1 MSATAVDAATAAL
14 RNLIARGR
22 YLPGDRLPP
31 ERELVEGLGLSRPTL
46 REAIR
51 RLTDAG
57 ILEPRRGSGTY
68 VAQVDADSVFAVRLQ
83 LEPYAAGLA
92 ALHRQ
97 PGDARRLVTLAEELR
112 RTLDEPE
119 TFAAVDLEV
128 HRIVSGAT
136 GNPILAGIL
145 ERLTE
150 MTQLTRAVTSPE
162 REARLATLDD
172 LRALVRAIRARD
184 AGGAETAM
192 RQHLEILRRIAQ
204 RRRPADRSVHNLMGR

>member
-1 MSATAVDAATAAL
+1 MSAW
-14 RNLIARGR
+14 I
-22 YLPGDRLPP
+22 
-31 ERELVEGLGLSRPTL
+31 SRPTL

-51 RLTDAG
+51 RLTEAG

-68 VAQVDADSVFAVRLQ
+68 VAQVDVESVFAVRLQ

-92 ALHRQ
+92 ALHRGA
-97 PGDARRLVTLAEELR
+97 GDSRRLATLAEELR
-112 RTLDEPE
+112 RTLDESE

-128 HRIVSGAT
+128 HRIVAGAT
-136 GNPILAGIL
+136 GNPVLAGIL
-145 ERLTE
+145 DRLTE

-172 LRALVRAIRARD
+172 LGALIRAVRARD

-192 RQHLEILRRIAQ
+192 RHHLETLRRIAH
-204 RRRPADRSVHNLMGR
+204 RRRPADRSVVKAGDSSVAM